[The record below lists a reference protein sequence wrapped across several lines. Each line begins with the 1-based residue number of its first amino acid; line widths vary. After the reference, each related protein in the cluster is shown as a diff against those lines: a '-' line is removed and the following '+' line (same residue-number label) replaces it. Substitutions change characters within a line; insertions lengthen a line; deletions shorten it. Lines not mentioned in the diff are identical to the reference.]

1 MRIRRKPWA
10 RPEIAACPFCIQNPT
25 EFKGKWKTLF
35 KNSEQPLHIELGC
48 GKGGFISKSATENP
62 DINYIAIDI
71 KPEMLALAKRKT
83 EEAFKLI
90 EKSVDNV
97 RLFVYNIDKIDEV
110 FDTADT
116 AERIYINFCNPW
128 PRNTH
133 KKRRLT
139 YHRYLMKY
147 REFLDGEIWFKTD
160 DDDLFKESLVY
171 FKQTGFEIVWKTYD
185 LHSTD
190 FKDSVVTEH
199 EKMFVEMGK
208 KIKFLIAKPMPIT
221 QEQYLKN
228 IEYRSEYQNEHN

>member
-10 RPEIAACPFCIQNPT
+10 RPEIAQCPFCISCPQ
-25 EFKGKWKTLF
+25 ELKGKWKSAF
-35 KNSEQPLHIELGC
+35 KNSELPLHIELGC
-48 GKGGFISKSATENP
+48 GKGGFVSVSAVQNP

-83 EEAFKLI
+83 EQAFAQCQR
-90 EKSVDNV
+90 SVDNV

-110 FDTADT
+110 FDKNDN

-147 REFLDGEIWFKTD
+147 REFLKGELWFKTD
-160 DDDLFKESLVY
+160 DDDLFKESLKY
-171 FKQTGFEIVWKTYD
+171 FEQSGYEIIYKTFD
-185 LHSTD
+185 LHSSG
-190 FKDSVVTEH
+190 FEGSIETEH
-199 EKMFVEMGK
+199 EKMFTEMGK
-208 KIKFLIAKPMPIT
+208 NIKFLIAKPVDIT
-221 QEQYLKN
+221 YDQYLKN
-228 IEYRSEYQNEHN
+228 IEYRSES